1 VEAAVKVRTLAA
13 VAALALG
20 TAISGGAAH
29 AATYMLT
36 VDGCSTPGCLG
47 SNTEVGTVTVNQN
60 GGALDFN
67 VTLDNGVLFNNEH
80 NANSQHHA
88 FVFDLAPGLADL
100 SGLSYT
106 NFTTLNSSNQVVSTT
121 AFSGATASPF
131 SESPFGSNWTN
142 AINYDSGV
150 TGNHLTNASNFSFE
164 LTDTHANLLL
174 SMLHFGDVYLGQ
186 QIMVAADVYNPNV
199 YNPANGTYGNTGNV
213 GGLAGGVP
221 EPATWGL
228 MITGVFCVG
237 AAMRQQRRQA
247 LTVA

>member
-20 TAISGGAAH
+20 TAIGGGAAH
-29 AATYMLT
+29 ANTYLLT

-47 SNTEVGTVTVNQN
+47 SNTQLGTVNVTQN
-60 GGALDFN
+60 GGALDFS
-67 VTLDNGVLFNNEH
+67 VVLDNGALFNN
-80 NANSQHHA
+80 NNNSQHHA
-88 FVFDLAPGLADL
+88 FVFDLAPGAVSLA
-100 SGLSYT
+100 GLNYT
-106 NFTTLNSSNQVVSTT
+106 NFTTLNASNQVVSTT
-121 AFSGATASPF
+121 AFTPSSPAPF
-131 SESPFGSNWTN
+131 ADSPFGNAWTN
-142 AINYDSGV
+142 AIDYYKGTN
-150 TGNHLTNASNFSFE
+150 GNSSTNASNFSFE
-164 LTDTHANLLL
+164 LTDTLNNLSL
-174 SMLHFGDVYLGQ
+174 SMLHFGDVYNGQ
-186 QIMVAADVYNPNV
+186 QIMVAADVY
-199 YNPANGTYGNTGNV
+199 ANGTTGNV